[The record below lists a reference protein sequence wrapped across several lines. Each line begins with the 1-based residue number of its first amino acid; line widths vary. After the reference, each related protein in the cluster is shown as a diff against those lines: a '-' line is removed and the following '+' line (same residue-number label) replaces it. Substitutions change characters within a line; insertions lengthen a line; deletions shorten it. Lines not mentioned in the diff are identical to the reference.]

1 MYVYLYTHNM
11 YICTELLTQD
21 AIRGVTKLWA
31 TRKEDNCCS
40 HKESQGSALHQSE
53 KEYLLLLV
61 DLNNSY
67 LCLSTGAQG

>member
-1 MYVYLYTHNM
+1 MCIYTHIICI
-11 YICTELLTQD
+11 YIHTELLIQD

-40 HKESQGSALHQSE
+40 HKKSLGSALHQSE
-53 KEYLLLLV
+53 KEYLSLLV

-67 LCLSTGAQG
+67 LCLSAGAQG